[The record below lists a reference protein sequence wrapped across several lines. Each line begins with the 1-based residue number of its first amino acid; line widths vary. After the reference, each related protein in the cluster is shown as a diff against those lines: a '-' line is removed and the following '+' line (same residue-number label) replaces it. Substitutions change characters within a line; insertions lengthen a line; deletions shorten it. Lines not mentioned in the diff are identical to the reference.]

1 MWEMFPFYPSRFFGR
16 SNNHI
21 TKRQIIGKNTKLY
34 HIYDFPSGL
43 DGKDSVSNAED
54 LVSIPGLGRYLGE
67 GSGCHSSILAWNIP
81 RTEEPGGF
89 SVHGPQRVRCN

>member
-67 GSGCHSSILAWNIP
+67 GSGCPLQYSCLEYSKDRGAW
-81 RTEEPGGF
+81 GF
-89 SVHGPQRVRCN
+89 FSPWASKSQM